1 MEMQSR
7 NRPDNLVGVVYLTFS
22 SPNRA
27 TGLVNMRS
35 FVTHLLASDRENGWF
50 TLENQL
56 REPVVTNRISPSARY
71 CYRPGVEAYDPMDTP
86 FPKSLQ
92 GFK

>member
-1 MEMQSR
+1 MKFQSR
-7 NRPDNLVGVVYLTFS
+7 NRPDSLIGVDHFS
-22 SPNRA
+22 FSLPNRA
-27 TGLVNMRS
+27 TGLVNMQS
-35 FVTHLLASDRENGWF
+35 FVTHLLASDRESGWF

-71 CYRPGVEAYDPMDTP
+71 RSRPGVEAYNPMDTP

>member
-1 MEMQSR
+1 MKLQSR
-7 NRPDNLVGVVYLTFS
+7 YRSDNLVDDYLS
-22 SPNRA
+22 SSLPNRA
-27 TGLVNMRS
+27 TGLVNMQS
-35 FVTHLLASDRENGWF
+35 FVTHLLAPDQKNGWF
-50 TLENQL
+50 TLDNQL

-71 CYRPGVEAYDPMDTP
+71 RCRPGVEAYNPMNTP